1 LVRQRRAIVLAGI
14 SAAFLLT
21 VMCYWPS
28 LDGPFVFDD
37 IPNLELLGNGGG
49 LTSSE
54 KYVEFIF
61 SAQSSMLG
69 RPVSLLSFALN
80 GQEWPTDPRPFR
92 ITNLLLHLVN
102 GLLIFLLTRA
112 IFSTSHRPETAEKNV
127 TANYC
132 DTLDPEGL
140 QTLFDSLLLSP
151 HMGKNAGLR
160 GALHYHK
167 AILYEYSGRLDDA
180 LTSLD
185 LSYEARPE
193 IDIRLQQIVWL
204 LAAGR
209 PHEAQRYL
217 GLARQHK
224 YGFFSISGL
233 READLDTLQQQIDK
247 IRHGAD

>member
-1 LVRQRRAIVLAGI
+1 
-14 SAAFLLT
+14 
-21 VMCYWPS
+21 MCYWPS

-160 GALHYHK
+160 GARFPG
-167 AILYEYSGRLDDA
+167 ILADFTGSEFAFEREEDFPLEIGEINGGSGHHGGGLIGAGAGR
-180 LTSLD
+180 
-185 LSYEARPE
+185 E
-193 IDIRLQQIVWL
+193 I
-204 LAAGR
+204 LAADVADAEGEDAMR
-209 PHEAQRYL
+209 GHEDEFFGARE
-217 GLARQHK
+217 GLEDA
-224 YGFFSISGL
+224 GVFF
-233 READLDTLQQQIDK
+233 E
-247 IRHGAD
+247 